1 MRRRGVLYVIA
12 LILLAATGAT
22 HSTPAAAA
30 LPSALP
36 VPGGIALVDLGRGDG
51 AAPVAHFGTQR
62 VQVRADHG
70 RWIALVGLPLSQS
83 PGNAVI
89 DVRRGDASA
98 PVSFVVR
105 AHAYP
110 TERLN
115 VAPKHVDLSAQDQA
129 RWEGEQAQM
138 KQVLDGYTEEL
149 SPTLRLLAPVPGK
162 RAPTFG
168 SRRVFN
174 GQARNPHSG
183 MDIAAASGTP
193 VIAPAAGI
201 VRDVQDYF
209 FNGQT
214 VIVDHGQGL
223 YTLVCHLSRA
233 DVSVGDPVAAGAQLG
248 LSGATGRVT
257 GPHVHFSVILNHAF
271 VNPALLLAPAPDTGR

>member
-1 MRRRGVLYVIA
+1 V
-12 LILLAATGAT
+12 T
-22 HSTPAAAA
+22 
-30 LPSALP
+30 
-36 VPGGIALVDLGRGDG
+36 RGDSS
-51 AAPVAHFGTQR
+51 AR
-62 VQVRADHG
+62 V
-70 RWIALVGLPLSQS
+70 P
-83 PGNAVI
+83 
-89 DVRRGDASA
+89 
-98 PVSFVVR
+98 FVVR
-105 AHAYP
+105 PHAYP
-110 TERLN
+110 TERLT
-115 VAPKHVDLSAQDQA
+115 VEPKHVDLSAQDQA
-129 RWEGEQAQM
+129 RWEREQAHL
-138 KQVLDGYTEEL
+138 KEVLDGFTEEL
-149 SPTLRLLAPVPGK
+149 TPTLTLQAPVPGK

-183 MDIAAASGTP
+183 MDIAAPTGTP
-193 VIAPAAGI
+193 VASPAAGV

-233 DVSVGDPVAAGAQLG
+233 QVTVGESVAAGATVG

-271 VNPALLLAPAPDTGR
+271 VNPALLLTPAPQASR